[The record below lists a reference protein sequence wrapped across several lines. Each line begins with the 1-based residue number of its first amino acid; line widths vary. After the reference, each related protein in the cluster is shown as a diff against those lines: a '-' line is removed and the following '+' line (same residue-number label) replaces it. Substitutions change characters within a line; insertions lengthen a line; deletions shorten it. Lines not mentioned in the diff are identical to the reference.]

1 MPVPE
6 LQSWI
11 DAWRSRAEAEEERRL
26 TAQGR
31 ALAVASRVATL
42 LRERHGARRVVLF
55 GSLARGTWVPERS
68 DIDLAVEGVSE
79 SGYLSALGAAQM
91 CALGP
96 VDLVRLEDASASL
109 REAVQREGKELP

>member
-1 MPVPE
+1 MPAPDV
-6 LQSWI
+6 QSWI
-11 DAWRSRAEAEEERRL
+11 DAWRARAETEEARRRA
-26 TAQGR
+26 AQTE
-31 ALAVASRVATL
+31 AFAVAARVAAL

-55 GSLARGTWVPERS
+55 ASLARGTWVPERS
-68 DIDLAVEGVSE
+68 DIDLTFEGVSE

-109 REAVQREGKELP
+109 SAAVEREGKEL